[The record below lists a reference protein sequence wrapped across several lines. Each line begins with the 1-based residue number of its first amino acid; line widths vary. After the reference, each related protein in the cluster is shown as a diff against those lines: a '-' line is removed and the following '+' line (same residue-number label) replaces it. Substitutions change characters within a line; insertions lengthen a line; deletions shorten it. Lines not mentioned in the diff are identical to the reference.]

1 MGWLVFVEDGE
12 VDWVADSLSPL
23 VVWMLRPLHA
33 LRALSDS
40 VRIEM

>member
-1 MGWLVFVEDGE
+1 MGWLVFVEDDE
-12 VDWVADSLSPL
+12 VDWVADSLSL
-23 VVWMLRPLHA
+23 VVWILRPLHA